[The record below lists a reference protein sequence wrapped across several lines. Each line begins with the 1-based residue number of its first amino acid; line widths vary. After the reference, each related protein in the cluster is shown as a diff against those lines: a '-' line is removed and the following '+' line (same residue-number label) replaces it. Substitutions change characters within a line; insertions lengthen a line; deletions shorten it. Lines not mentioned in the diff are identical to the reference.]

1 MGKDGRAI
9 RSYQFVGMWCSDL
22 SAMDLSWDSE
32 AIQEFT
38 ATFQY
43 DYWIPGSAGDTTNS
57 AVV

>member
-1 MGKDGRAI
+1 
-9 RSYQFVGMWCSDL
+9 MWCSDL

-43 DYWIPGSAGDTTNS
+43 DYWIPGTTGSTTAS